1 MQKTKLV
8 ILFSF
13 LILSVSC
20 NKKETVEKKVDEAV
34 VSVKSDALII
44 GDPFKYGIEN
54 LVLFPVGSNYKPK
67 VYEKRFLKS
76 SSAKQSAI
84 DISFS
89 FKMNTVGYFYDTNAS
104 TEYINVDEDQFDIR
118 NILFYNLKT
127 GVSYPLIHDSL
138 HILSFALH
146 KDYDNP
152 LIFYRVV
159 KNDNNKDSIFN
170 KNDAV
175 MLYVSDLYGKNFT
188 QITPEDEHY
197 VNYTLYSERKTI
209 LIKTIIDSDNDSS
222 FTVVDETNFRE
233 MSLDKPAMG
242 RSIFSNTLKDSLRSL
257 L

>member
-1 MQKTKLV
+1 
-8 ILFSF
+8 
-13 LILSVSC
+13 
-20 NKKETVEKKVDEAV
+20 
-34 VSVKSDALII
+34 
-44 GDPFKYGIEN
+44 
-54 LVLFPVGSNYKPK
+54 
-67 VYEKRFLKS
+67 
-76 SSAKQSAI
+76 
-84 DISFS
+84 
-89 FKMNTVGYFYDTNAS
+89 
-104 TEYINVDEDQFDIR
+104 
-118 NILFYNLKT
+118 
-127 GVSYPLIHDSL
+127 
-138 HILSFALH
+138 LH